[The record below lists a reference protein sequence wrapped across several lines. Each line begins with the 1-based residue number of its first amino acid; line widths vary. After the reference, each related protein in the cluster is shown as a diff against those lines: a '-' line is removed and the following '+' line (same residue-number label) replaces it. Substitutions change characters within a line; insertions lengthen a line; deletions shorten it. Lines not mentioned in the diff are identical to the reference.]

1 MWIRVDRTGTAR
13 KTAGAYHW
21 TNEGDAVRRAEV
33 RDRLRELIGVRAPGD
48 PMPSERSLSEDLG
61 VSRPTVRAAI
71 DDLARDGLL
80 VRQHGRGT
88 FTSPHKISQ
97 EVPSASGQP
106 VPPAEGDWIS
116 EVLEF
121 RIASAGARLGR
132 RLQVSPG
139 DDLLSVTRRRIV
151 DGEPM
156 ALEEIRLPAA
166 LVPGIAAE
174 DFVSGSLYRRLRES
188 YRIDATEAVQ
198 TTEPTVTDASESRL
212 LGVPLYSPALLFE
225 RTTRDGGGRVIEFT
239 RSVYRGDR
247 YRITSHLRLGPNSG

>member
-1 MWIRVDRTGTAR
+1 M
-13 KTAGAYHW
+13 
-21 TNEGDAVRRAEV
+21 RRAEV
-33 RDRLRELIGVRAPGD
+33 RDRLRELIDARAPGD
-48 PMPSERSLSEDLG
+48 PMPSERSLCEHLG

-106 VPPAEGDWIS
+106 VPPAEGDWVS
-116 EVLEF
+116 EVLIF
-121 RIASAGARLGR
+121 RTEAADARLGQ

-139 DDLLSVTRRRIV
+139 DDLLYVMRRRIV

-166 LVPGIAAE
+166 LVPGIAAG
-174 DFVSGSLYRRLRES
+174 DFVSGSLYRRLRE
-188 YRIDATEAVQ
+188 RFGVDPTDAVQ
-198 TTEPTVTDASESRL
+198 TTEPTVTDANEARL

-225 RTTRDGGGRVIEFT
+225 RTTRDGGGRVVEFT

-247 YRITSHLRLGPNSG
+247 YRITSHLKLGPNSG

>member
-1 MWIRVDRTGTAR
+1 
-13 KTAGAYHW
+13 
-21 TNEGDAVRRAEV
+21 V
-33 RDRLRELIGVRAPGD
+33 RDRLRELIDAREPGEA
-48 PMPSERSLSEDLG
+48 MPSERSLCEHLG

-88 FTSPHKISQ
+88 FTNPRKISQ
-97 EVPSASGQP
+97 EVPSSSGQP

-121 RIASAGARLGR
+121 RIESAGARLGQ

-139 DDLLSVTRRRIV
+139 EDLIYVMRRRIV
-151 DGEPM
+151 DDEPM
-156 ALEEIRLPAA
+156 AIEEIRLPAA
-166 LVPGIAAE
+166 IVPGITAE
-174 DFVSGSLYRRLRES
+174 DFIAGSLYHRLRE
-188 YRIDATEAVQ
+188 RFRVDPTDAIQ
-198 TTEPTVTDASESRL
+198 TTEPTVTDAGEARL

-225 RTTRDGGGRVIEFT
+225 RTTRDGSGRIVEFT

-247 YRITSHLRLGPNSG
+247 YRITNHLKLGPNSG

>member
-1 MWIRVDRTGTAR
+1 
-13 KTAGAYHW
+13 
-21 TNEGDAVRRAEV
+21 
-33 RDRLRELIGVRAPGD
+33 
-48 PMPSERSLSEDLG
+48 MPSERSLCEHLG

-71 DDLARDGLL
+71 DDLARNGLL

-106 VPPAEGDWIS
+106 VPPTEGNWIS
-116 EVLEF
+116 EMLEF
-121 RIASAGARLGR
+121 RTESAGARLGQ

-139 DDLLSVTRRRIV
+139 DDLLYVMRRRIV

-166 LVPGIAAE
+166 LVPGITAE
-174 DFVSGSLYRRLRES
+174 DFVSGSLYRRLRER
-188 YRIDATEAVQ
+188 YRVNPTDAVQ
-198 TTEPTVTDASESRL
+198 TIEPTVTDAGEARR

-239 RSVYRGDR
+239 RSIYRGDR
-247 YRITSHLRLGPNSG
+247 YRITNHLKLGPNSG